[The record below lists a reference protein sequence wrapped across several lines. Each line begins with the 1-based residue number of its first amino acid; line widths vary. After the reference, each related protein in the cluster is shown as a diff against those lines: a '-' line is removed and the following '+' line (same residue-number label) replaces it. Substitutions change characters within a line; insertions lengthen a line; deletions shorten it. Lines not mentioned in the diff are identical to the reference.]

1 MDNYIHADMHPGNI
15 LVRVPENKSFWKQL
29 FKLKPHVIFLD
40 VGMTAELSRTD
51 QVNLVELFKAI
62 ARRDGRTAAE
72 CTLKLS
78 NQQKC
83 PNPEAFIEVKLLGNV
98 TSLLGMLL

>member
-1 MDNYIHADMHPGNI
+1 MHPGNI
-15 LVRVPENKSFWKQL
+15 LVRVPQRSSFWKKL

-51 QVNLVELFKAI
+51 QVNLVGLFKAI
-62 ARRDGRTAAE
+62 ARRDGATAAE
-72 CTLKLS
+72 CTLRLS

-83 PNPEAFIEVKLLGNV
+83 PDPEAFIEVNFLGHI
-98 TSLLGMLL
+98 TSLILGLFP